1 VRAGRL
7 DRRITIQRFTTTYSP
22 SGEPIE
28 TWTDLVS
35 RRWAEV
41 RPVRGDERFS
51 APQLAA
57 KEQVEFRIR
66 WGAAVADVSPLD
78 RIIYPAVEP
87 ASPAEEIAESRVYDI
102 LAVHEIGRR
111 DGLRII
117 AARRVDG
124 VPAT

>member
-1 VRAGRL
+1 MRAGRL

-66 WGAAVADVSPLD
+66 WGAAVADVNPRD
-78 RIIYPAVEP
+78 RIVYPAVQP
-87 ASPAEEIAESRVYDI
+87 GSPAEEIDEARLYDI
-102 LAVHEIGRR
+102 LAVHEISRR

>member
-22 SGEPIE
+22 SGHPEK
-28 TWTDLVS
+28 TWTNLVS

-41 RPVRGDERFS
+41 RPVRGEERFS
-51 APQLAA
+51 VPQLAA

-66 WGAAVADVSPLD
+66 WGQAVADVNPRD
-78 RIIYPAVEP
+78 RIVYPAVEP
-87 ASPAEEIAESRVYDI
+87 GSPAEEIDETRLYDI